1 MNFSIWKRVMS
12 TRYGASLGLCIL
24 FNGALMALLTPLAP
38 ILISEKIGLNK
49 SEVIIYYLIVTLVGI
64 VVTLGTGWLSDGMIA
79 RDKLVMVCGTIATVG
94 FIGLSQAT
102 LPVQAWLAGIAIA
115 PIGVIFPQLFAVA
128 KARRVCVLYVSFL
141 WMAI

>member
-1 MNFSIWKRVMS
+1 MR
-12 TRYGASLGLCIL
+12 IL
-24 FNGALMALLTPLAP
+24 LAVYEM
-38 ILISEKIGLNK
+38 LDKLKK
-49 SEVIIYYLIVTLVGI
+49 SYPADSMMVTQVGI

-102 LPVQAWLAGIAIA
+102 LPIHAWLAGIAIA

-128 KARRVCVLYVSFL
+128 KAGVVVGWEREDQVMGITALRTLFSLGFVFGT
-141 WMAI
+141 AIIIT